1 MKDIDVAGEFE
12 TKMSTPT
19 GQGAH
24 FRRAL
29 AGGEKTRRET
39 TVIKRDTY
47 GTYIAGRAHI
57 DIADAVAIEMEFKW
71 GCGRLRLLVSAELC
85 ERFDRQRY
93 LWNQAIWHGD
103 LEMVRREA
111 SRMIAAWRKLD
122 QAASQSG
129 AAPLAPTVWEITLG
143 DGTVAAIVPDNI
155 QAHAVV
161 AQGRKVAVY
170 ALDEIGR
177 MLDDYRAVSEAKLT
191 FPGATV
197 EAIRRPAND
206 SDPLNAIV
214 DTKPHLDA
222 PMDDPIPSFSGA

>member
-1 MKDIDVAGEFE
+1 M
-12 TKMSTPT
+12 P
-19 GQGAH
+19 
-24 FRRAL
+24 
-29 AGGEKTRRET
+29 
-39 TVIKRDTY
+39 KRDNSH
-47 GTYIAGRAHI
+47 GTYIAAQASI
-57 DIADAVAIEMEFKW
+57 DTADQVATQMELKW

-93 LWNQAIWHGD
+93 LFNQGVWHGD

-122 QAASQSG
+122 QAATEMG
-129 AAPLAPTVWEITLG
+129 AAPLSPTVWEITLK
-143 DGTVAAIVPDNI
+143 DGTVAAIVPDNQ

-161 AQGRKVAVY
+161 AQGRRVAVY
-170 ALDEIGR
+170 SLAEIGR
-177 MLDDYRAVSEAKLT
+177 MLEDYRAVSAAKLT
-191 FPGATV
+191 FPGASV

-206 SDPLNAIV
+206 IDPLNAIV